1 MANVKH
7 QNPSQIPKVLQQL
20 GGKALLGHVINTAK
34 DLGAR
39 SCVVITGHQ
48 AEQVQSYVKQQAHQ
62 IDLSCVLQMPQLGT
76 GHAVQQAVPVLPD
89 DGMTLILSGD
99 VPLTQVDTLKALIA
113 LSAGQHMTLLT
124 LKMANPTGY
133 GRVVRQATSG
143 VSANQNTNSVL
154 AIVEQKDASLEQLAI
169 QEIYSG
175 IMVLPTRLLKQCLA
189 KLDNKN
195 AQSEYY
201 LTDIVKFAVADG
213 LTVLAHEIADADQVA
228 GVNSP
233 LQLAQLERA
242 YQMHQAQ
249 ILLEHAKHIP
259 KLVQDVSQGKTGQ
272 LNIGFT
278 SSAGLHPLISLV
290 LRSYREIYPGVQ
302 TKLEE
307 AGSQKQLD
315 RLISEKLD
323 IAFLRAPISR
333 DIGLKHLHILDEP
346 MMVALPIGHP
356 LTQKEKISSI
366 DLSDENFVLYRRSS
380 GQGLYDNI
388 LYSCYQAGFSPRIIQ
403 EAPRP
408 TATLNLVAAG
418 IGITIVPASMHNF
431 WNHEIVYREFDSSI
445 KLNAPLY
452 LITRE
457 NENSA
462 KVSNFINLL
471 QKFIKSI

>member
-1 MANVKH
+1 MLDLHKLHAFVVVVEERNITHAANRLF
-7 QNPSQIPKVLQQL
+7 IQQ
-20 GGKALLGHVINTAK
+20 
-34 DLGAR
+34 
-39 SCVVITGHQ
+39 
-48 AEQVQSYVKQQAHQ
+48 
-62 IDLSCVLQMPQLGT
+62 P
-76 GHAVQQAVPVLPD
+76 
-89 DGMTLILSGD
+89 
-99 VPLTQVDTLKALIA
+99 PL
-113 LSAGQHMTLLT
+113 
-124 LKMANPTGY
+124 
-133 GRVVRQATSG
+133 
-143 VSANQNTNSVL
+143 
-154 AIVEQKDASLEQLAI
+154 
-169 QEIYSG
+169 
-175 IMVLPTRLLKQCLA
+175 TRLLKKLEEELGTQLLIRQPRGIEPTEAGLA
-189 KLDNKN
+189 LFK
-195 AQSEYY
+195 E
-201 LTDIVKFAVADG
+201 
-213 LTVLAHEIADADQVA
+213 
-228 GVNSP
+228 
-233 LQLAQLERA
+233 AQL
-242 YQMHQAQ
+242 
-249 ILLEHAKHIP
+249 LLEHARHIP

-290 LRSYREIYPGVQ
+290 LRSYREMYPKVQ

-356 LTQKEKISSI
+356 LTQKEKISSN
-366 DLSDENFVLYRRSS
+366 DLSNENFVLYRRSS

-431 WNHEIVYREFDSSI
+431 WEHEIVYREFDDSM

-457 NENSA
+457 NESSA
-462 KVSNFINLL
+462 KVSNFIELL
-471 QKFIKSI
+471 QKLLPTMA